1 MKRLSILLSVA
12 ALLLASCAPVETK
25 ENSTRLLT
33 PNDSISYAV
42 AFQLSKDLSGIM
54 TEELGVDKEN
64 VEDFVR
70 GICHAFPDDESG
82 SKYAYAQGLYI
93 GARAIAMLGRA
104 QSEVYG
110 NDTTMKISREHF
122 LAGIVAA
129 IKGGGAMDT
138 RTAVEYYNYRMYRG
152 ASEKFMQMNAEREG
166 VQTLSSGLQYKIKE
180 MGNGELATPFD
191 KVKCIYRGMFV
202 DGTTFDS
209 SRGEAVELPVA
220 KLIPGF
226 AEALCTFPEGTKC
239 KIYIPWNLA
248 YGARGNSAIPPY
260 SALVFDLEIV
270 KIMK

>member
-1 MKRLSILLSVA
+1 MKRLSILLSVV
-12 ALLLASCAPVETK
+12 ALLLASCAPVEREEKGT
-25 ENSTRLLT
+25 ELLT

-42 AFQLSKDLSGIM
+42 ALQLSKDLSAIM
-54 TEELGVDKEN
+54 TEELGVDKEY
-64 VEDFVR
+64 VEEFVR
-70 GICHAFPDDESG
+70 GICHAFPTDGSG

-93 GARAIAMLGRA
+93 GTRAIAMLGRA

-129 IKGGGAMDT
+129 INGGGAMDT
-138 RTAVEYYNYRMYRG
+138 RTAVEYYNYRMYRS
-152 ASEKFMQMNAEREG
+152 ASEKFMQMNAAREG
-166 VQTLSSGLQYKIKE
+166 VLSLPSGVQYKIKE
-180 MGNGELATPFD
+180 MGKGEIATPFD
-191 KVKCIYRGMFV
+191 NVKCIYRGMFA

-209 SRGEAVELPVA
+209 SRGEVVDLPVA

-226 AEALCTFPEGTKC
+226 AEALCTLPEGTKC